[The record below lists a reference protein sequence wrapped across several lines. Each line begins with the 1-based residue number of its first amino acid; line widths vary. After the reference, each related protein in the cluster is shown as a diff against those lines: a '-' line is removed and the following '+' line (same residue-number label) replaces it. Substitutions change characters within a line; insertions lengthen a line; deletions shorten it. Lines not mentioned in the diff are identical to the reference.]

1 MKKYTVQFKVI
12 SESNVGVEDVEYY
25 LKDLINKSVL
35 PALNLELV
43 PLTFEV
49 KVSRN

>member
-25 LKDLINKSVL
+25 LKDLLNKSVF

-49 KVSRN
+49 KVSRK

>member
-1 MKKYTVQFKVI
+1 MKKYTVRFKVI
-12 SESNVGVEDVEYY
+12 SDTNSNVNDVEYY
-25 LKDLINKSVL
+25 LKDLMNTSIL

>member
-1 MKKYTVQFKVI
+1 MKKYSVQFKVI
-12 SESNVGVEDVEYY
+12 NESNVSAQDVEYY
-25 LKDLINKSVL
+25 LKDLLNKSVF

-49 KVSRN
+49 KVSRK